1 MTAQTIRVDQSS
13 SSTTALANMP
23 AIEIESLTKVYSR
36 GGGQSIRA
44 VDDVTLSVAP
54 AQVFGL
60 LGPNGAGKTTTIKL
74 MCGLVTPTAGSVR
87 LNGYNVDRQRSH
99 AVLQLGAVLEG
110 GRNVY
115 WSLSAWQ
122 NLLYFG
128 RLKGLRDREIKP
140 RAEQLLRE
148 LGLWDERHAQVGG
161 FSRGMQQKVAVA
173 AALITDP
180 PILLLD
186 EPTIGLDVEAARTV
200 KDWIVRLAHEQGK
213 TIVLSTHQLDMAQ
226 QLCDRVAIMRA
237 GRIVA
242 DLPVRELLGRFQND
256 RYQIVLGALTDID
269 ALSLPEG
276 TTLSH
281 EDGATILTA
290 ASLTDRDLY
299 QLLGRLSERGLPLR
313 SVSLVKPNLEEVF
326 LQLMHEGASNV

>member
-1 MTAQTIRVDQSS
+1 MTAKTIRVDQSS
-13 SSTTALANMP
+13 PSTTALANVP
-23 AIEIESLTKVYSR
+23 AIEIQSLTKVYSR

-87 LNGYNVDRQRSH
+87 LNGYDVDRQRSH

-200 KDWIVRLAHEQGK
+200 KDWMVRLAHEQGK
-213 TIVLSTHQLDMAQ
+213 TIVLTTHQLDMAQ

-276 TTLSH
+276 TTLSQ

-290 ASLTDRDLY
+290 GSLTDRDLY
-299 QLLGRLSERGLPLR
+299 QLLGRLGERGLPLR
-313 SVSLVKPNLEEVF
+313 SVSMVEPNLEEVF
-326 LQLMHEGASNV
+326 LQLMHEEASHV